1 MVFAEMVK
9 SLSTR
14 ARKWLFLRG
23 IQYGVLFGIFG
34 NLFVSH
40 YYGLV
45 ESCIPVQWIKV
56 VNLGSMTVWGI
67 IVYAVFRRIEN
78 ELEKEQKSRVKMLE
92 VFLDLRRIGK
102 DVFTLISILA

>member
-1 MVFAEMVK
+1 
-9 SLSTR
+9 
-14 ARKWLFLRG
+14 
-23 IQYGVLFGIFG
+23 
-34 NLFVSH
+34 VSH